1 MNSLLL
7 SNSGFKQQFHSLLD
21 NSGCYIPFQDS
32 SMSLQSCV
40 SKGVFQVCM
49 PGYPFHPYM
58 TQIWFLQMLRK
69 TRDPRWNEEFQF
81 MLDEPPLDQKVHI
94 EVLSKRTGLS
104 FRLKVCEFNHLYL
117 AISSSNNFC
126 T

>member
-1 MNSLLL
+1 MKSLLL
-7 SNSGFKQQFHSLLD
+7 SNCGFKQQFRSLLD

-40 SKGVFQVCM
+40 SNFKFVCLVIH
-49 PGYPFHPYM
+49 FT

-94 EVLSKRTGLS
+94 EVLSKRTGIS
-104 FRLKVCEFNHLYL
+104 FRLKVCEFNHL
-117 AISSSNNFC
+117 
-126 T
+126 